1 MLPAVRV
8 LFSRK
13 RDTGKQGARER
24 TICSIR
30 RLCTRNCPV
39 TIQRN
44 LGTCA
49 VCTPHTS
56 RTPWSSTETAVRR
69 AEDHPPARWHPA
81 AMELSD
87 EVTQVPGTVE
97 PPGPASPALAAAGLA
112 AADDTQVA
120 GLEHNPA
127 RRRATTQSTLPDLS
141 PPTRSLRPLVLALPV
156 CACRSP
162 FLLPSRG
169 TSMCACPGR
178 RCLNS
183 NPALLSLRRPH
194 HLLAEELGVNVTP
207 RTHHHQNLVRAQTLH
222 EVGHRFALFSS
233 CKH

>member
-120 GLEHNPA
+120 GLE
-127 RRRATTQSTLPDLS
+127 QSAS
-141 PPTRSLRPLVLALPV
+141 A
-156 CACRSP
+156 
-162 FLLPSRG
+162 F
-169 TSMCACPGR
+169 
-178 RCLNS
+178 
-183 NPALLSLRRPH
+183 
-194 HLLAEELGVNVTP
+194 
-207 RTHHHQNLVRAQTLH
+207 H
-222 EVGHRFALFSS
+222 ESAAV
-233 CKH
+233 